1 MTVPQLTLLLA
12 IFSRAICF
20 MPQIYQSRT
29 RPAGRRSHRHRFLPA
44 CMMNTDPLMF
54 PEPFEFLGRGPAAIV
69 RPGIVLV
76 APKHE
81 YSHFL
86 MKSAIFVFAMG
97 YDEEEVGVIRA
108 VSLDNP
114 TAFTMNEMSSLP
126 GVLGSNIMFRGG
138 DRGNDSAMM
147 LHSCGALVGE
157 NSADEMIGSSGVYE
171 GGLDA
176 AMKLVDAEEADPEW
190 FKFFFNYLEFTE
202 SELEQILTETDS
214 EGDAWVSL
222 SVPSSFVLYDHDK
235 NEAWSKLR
243 NKVRLI
249 QE

>member
-1 MTVPQLTLLLA
+1 MTVQLTFLLA
-12 IFSRAICF
+12 ILTQTTCF
-20 MPQIYQSRT
+20 IPQGLKTRT
-29 RPAGRRSHRHRFLPA
+29 RPTERRFHRFAPS
-44 CMMNTDPLMF
+44 CMLISEPLMF
-54 PEPFEFLGRGPAAIV
+54 PEPFEFLGKGPDAIV
-69 RPGIVLV
+69 RPGSVLV
-76 APKHE
+76 APLHE

-86 MKSAIFVFAMG
+86 MKSAIFVYAMG
-97 YDEEEVGVIRA
+97 YDEEGVGVIRA
-108 VSLDNP
+108 VALDNP

-126 GVLGSNIMFRGG
+126 GILGSNIMFRGG
-138 DRGNDSAMM
+138 ERGNDSAIM
-147 LHSCGALVGE
+147 LHSCGSLVGE

-176 AMKLVDAEEADPEW
+176 AIQLVDAEEADPEW

-202 SELEQILTETDS
+202 TELEQILTETDS

-243 NKVRLI
+243 NKVRKMH